1 MLADYWLEIL
11 GRPLNGRAARE
22 LLMRDAEV
30 RLMGLDWE
38 GAEASLREALA
49 LDPRSRS
56 AHAMLG
62 QVYLSKFQ
70 YWYDFALLDR
80 ELHPGESTADPY
92 MYQYLEDKGR
102 EELRQAEALP
112 PEVPGA
118 PEGALPEAPM
128 VEGTDMA
135 SNHYLAG
142 KARFLAG
149 DLEGARREMETVLAL
164 DRTRGSLPAYAH
176 LYLAR
181 VALARGRPGDARRE
195 LEAVVAMNP
204 GGQVTRLAREALKR
218 LDSPSP
224 Q

>member
-1 MLADYWLEIL
+1 
-11 GRPLNGRAARE
+11 
-22 LLMRDAEV
+22 
-30 RLMGLDWE
+30 
-38 GAEASLREALA
+38 
-49 LDPRSRS
+49 
-56 AHAMLG
+56 
-62 QVYLSKFQ
+62 
-70 YWYDFALLDR
+70 
-80 ELHPGESTADPY
+80 

-118 PEGALPEAPM
+118 PEGALPEQPM

-142 KARFLAG
+142 KARFLVG

-164 DRTRGSLPAYAH
+164 DRTRGSLPAYAR

-181 VALARGRPGDARRE
+181 VALARGRSEDARRE

-204 GGQVTRLAREALKR
+204 GGQVTKLAREALRR